1 MTTEKTPG
9 LRERKKAQTRAA
21 IQEHALRLFAKQGYA
36 ETTVQQIAAAAD
48 VSPATFFRYFPTKED
63 TVLFDRLDPVM
74 MDLFRAQP
82 AELSPTEALRATLT
96 DSLAALSEDEWRLE
110 SERQQLVF
118 NAPELRAKMLDQ
130 LYAAIDLLAMLA
142 AERVGRSPDDFEV
155 RTWAGA
161 VAGVVMATWPVTG
174 PNRMTDYV
182 KLIDRAFAH
191 LQAGLPL

>member
-21 IQEHALRLFAKQGYA
+21 IQEHALRLFGRQGYT

-63 TVLFDRLDPVM
+63 TVLFDRLDPVL

-82 AELSPTEALRATLT
+82 AELSPTEALRATLA
-96 DSLAALSEDEWRLE
+96 DSLASLTEDEWRLE
-110 SERQQLVF
+110 SERQRLVL
-118 NAPELRAKMLDQ
+118 NAPELRAKMMDQ

-142 AERVGRSPDDFEV
+142 AERVGRSADDFEV

-161 VAGVVMATWPVTG
+161 VVGVVMAAWPATG
-174 PNRMTDYV
+174 GPRMTDYM
-182 KLIDRAFAH
+182 KLVDRAFAH

>member
-1 MTTEKTPG
+1 MTTEKTG

-21 IQEHALRLFAKQGYA
+21 IQEHALRLFGRQGYA

-82 AELSPTEALRATLT
+82 VELSPTEALRATLT
-96 DSLAALSEDEWRLE
+96 DSLAALTEDEWRLE
-110 SERQQLVF
+110 SERQQLVL
-118 NAPELRAKMLDQ
+118 NAPELRAKMMDQ
-130 LYAAIDLLAMLA
+130 LYAGIDLLAMLA

-161 VAGVVMATWPVTG
+161 VVGVVMAAWPRTG
-174 PNRMTDYV
+174 PNRMQDYL